1 MNLKLLNP
9 YVRQVAVYE
18 TVRRTEPH
26 VAADCRLLYMI
37 SGDLTYTIG
46 SGKRAHL
53 TPGSLLY
60 IPAGT
65 PYSLKSK
72 YLRLAVF
79 AFDPVY
85 QIDAPAEPLPPTS
98 VTEPAKADAG
108 PLLIPPF
115 DHTIILDG
123 MEGDRD
129 SIVQMNDIFTSAEG
143 NYQARLSAMLKLLLL
158 RVAERVEENALPA
171 QMVDAL
177 DTYIRENCHDE
188 LSNTEL
194 GATFG
199 YHPFYI
205 SRMLKEKRGLTMHQ
219 YVIRY
224 RMKLAYRLLL
234 TTDRT
239 VTDIAEATGFADS
252 SYFTKSFKAEYGLTP
267 RALRARCQEDFI

>member
-1 MNLKLLNP
+1 MDLDLLNP
-9 YVRQVAVYE
+9 YVRQVAIYE
-18 TVRRTEPH
+18 AVRRTEPH

-37 SGDLTYTIG
+37 SGDLTYTVEG
-46 SGKRAHL
+46 GKRAHL

-72 YLRLAVF
+72 YLRMAVF
-79 AFDPVY
+79 SFDLVY
-85 QIDAPAEPLPPTS
+85 QVDAPTEAIPPVATATGAQADVCAPLPS
-98 VTEPAKADAG
+98 
-108 PLLIPPF
+108 PF
-115 DHTIILDG
+115 DRVIVLDG

-129 SIVQMNDIFTSAEG
+129 QIVQMNDIFTSAEG
-143 NYQARLSAMLKLLLL
+143 SYRGRLSAMLKLLLL
-158 RVAERVEENALPA
+158 RIAERVVENALPA

-194 GATFG
+194 GAMFG

-205 SRMLKEKRGLTMHQ
+205 SRMLKEKRGITMHQ
-219 YVIRY
+219 YVMAY
-224 RMKLAYRLLL
+224 RMKLARRLLL

-239 VTDIAEATGFADS
+239 VTDIAEATGFSDS
-252 SYFTKSFKAEYGLTP
+252 SYFTKSFKAEYGITP
-267 RALRARCQEDFI
+267 RVLRARCQEEFI